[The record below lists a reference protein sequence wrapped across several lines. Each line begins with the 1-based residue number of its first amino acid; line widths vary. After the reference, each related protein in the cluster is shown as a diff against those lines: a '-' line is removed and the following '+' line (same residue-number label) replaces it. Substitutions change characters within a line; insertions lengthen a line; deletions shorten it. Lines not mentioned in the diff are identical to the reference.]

1 MTDVLLILLVTA
13 GAFVATNLDNLL
25 LLVALNTRYAGR
37 PLPVVAGYF
46 AAMLVVGAL
55 ALAIGKLAGNAPV
68 EYLGL
73 LGVVPVAIGAVSLA
87 RLFRPARAR
96 GMEEPGSVGA
106 AFATTMTTQLGNGT
120 DTVVTF
126 SILFADSNDA
136 GDFVVALAFCA
147 MPCVFAALAFHG
159 SRHDWLRRLLQG
171 YGQYVTPVILIAVG
185 LYILSNTGLDMLP
198 GS

>member
-1 MTDVLLILLVTA
+1 MVDVLLLLGVTA

-25 LLVALNTRYAGR
+25 LLIALNARYAGR

-46 AAMLVVGAL
+46 AAMLVVGAM

-73 LGVVPVAIGAVSLA
+73 LGVVPVAIGTVSLV

-96 GMEEPGSVGA
+96 GAAEPGSVGA

-136 GDFVVALAFCA
+136 GDFLIALAFCA
-147 MPCVFAALAFHG
+147 MLCVFAAIAFHG
-159 SRHDWLRRLLQG
+159 SRHDRLRRQLQG

-185 LYILSNTGLDMLP
+185 LYVLSNTGLDVLP
-198 GS
+198 GN